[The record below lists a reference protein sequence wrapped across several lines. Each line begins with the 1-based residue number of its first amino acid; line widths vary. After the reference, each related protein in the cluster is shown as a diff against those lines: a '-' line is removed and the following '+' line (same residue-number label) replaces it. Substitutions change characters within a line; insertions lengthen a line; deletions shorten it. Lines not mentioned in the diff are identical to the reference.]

1 MSRLT
6 MIDLAKMSD
15 QSRLYY
21 LQDLLQDATD
31 CIKDLTDN
39 KVRYDYVQV
48 ILNHATQAVLDI
60 EKLTKENTIF

>member
-6 MIDLAKMSD
+6 TIDLAKMSN

-21 LQDLLQDATD
+21 LQDLLQDATE

-39 KVRYDYVQV
+39 KVQYGYVQT
-48 ILNHATQAVLDI
+48 ILNHATQAVIDL
-60 EKLTKENTIF
+60 EKLTKEGK

>member
-6 MIDLAKMSD
+6 VIDLAKMSD

-21 LQDLLQDATD
+21 LQDLLQDATE
-31 CIKDLTDN
+31 CIHDLTEN
-39 KVRYDYVQV
+39 RVQYGYVQT

-60 EKLTKENTIF
+60 EQLTKERK

>member
-6 MIDLAKMSD
+6 VIDLTQMSE

-21 LQDLLQDATD
+21 LQDLLQDATE

-39 KVRYDYVQV
+39 KVQYGYVQA

-60 EKLTKENTIF
+60 EKLTKEGK

>member
-6 MIDLAKMSD
+6 SIDLEKMSE

-31 CIKDLTDN
+31 CIKDLTGN
-39 KVRYDYVQV
+39 KVRYDYVQT
-48 ILNHATQAVLDI
+48 ILNHATQAVLDL
-60 EKLTKENTIF
+60 EKITKQEV